1 MAYFIV
7 IYSNLDNLTFEF
19 AYTIFK
25 IKIYEDMLTE
35 FGKIFIFLLLAV
47 GFVGIALFAA
57 KLIRPSR
64 PSKEKL
70 LIYECGENIEGSPW
84 VKFNI
89 RFYVVAL
96 IFLIFDVEVVLLFPW
111 ALTYQEFGF
120 YGFWV
125 GIIFL
130 LVLGLGMAYEWRKGD
145 LEWDRA
151 KPNIPKLS
159 KILTNRKIEVEKQTE
174 KVND

>member
-1 MAYFIV
+1 
-7 IYSNLDNLTFEF
+7 
-19 AYTIFK
+19 
-25 IKIYEDMLTE
+25 MLTE
-35 FGKIFIFLLLAV
+35 FGKIFVFFILATV
-47 GFVGIALFAA
+47 FVAMGLFTA

-70 LIYECGENIEGSPW
+70 KTYECGENPIGTPW

-111 ALTYQEFGF
+111 ALTYRDYGV
-120 YGFWV
+120 YGFLV

-130 LVLGLGMAYEWRKGD
+130 LVLALGMFYEWRKGD
-145 LEWDRA
+145 LQWERPQ
-151 KPNIPKLS
+151 PNIPNLKKILDES
-159 KILTNRKIEVEKQTE
+159 KIELAKTEKQISEEVSSST
-174 KVND
+174 N

>member
-1 MAYFIV
+1 
-7 IYSNLDNLTFEF
+7 
-19 AYTIFK
+19 
-25 IKIYEDMLTE
+25 MLTE
-35 FGKIFIFLLLAV
+35 FGKIFVFFILAAV
-47 GFVGIALFAA
+47 FVAIGLFTA

-70 LIYECGENIEGSPW
+70 KTYECGENPIGTPW

-111 ALTYQEFGF
+111 ALAYRDYGV
-120 YGFWV
+120 YGFLV

-130 LVLGLGMAYEWRKGD
+130 LVLALGMFYEWRKGD
-145 LEWDRA
+145 LQWERPQ
-151 KPNIPKLS
+151 PNIPNLKKILDDS
-159 KILTNRKIEVEKQTE
+159 KIELAKTEKQISEEVSSST
-174 KVND
+174 N

>member
-1 MAYFIV
+1 
-7 IYSNLDNLTFEF
+7 
-19 AYTIFK
+19 
-25 IKIYEDMLTE
+25 MLTE
-35 FGKIFIFLLLAV
+35 FGKIFIFILVAV
-47 GFVGIALFAA
+47 LFTIIAFFAA

-70 LIYECGENIEGSPW
+70 EVYECGENIEGTPW

-111 ALTYQEFGF
+111 ALTYQDFGI
-120 YGFWV
+120 YGFLV

-130 LVLGLGMAYEWRKGD
+130 LVLALGMAYEWRKGD
-145 LEWDRA
+145 LEWAR
-151 KPNIPKLS
+151 PIPKRLDVDFSNS
-159 KILTNRKIEVEKQTE
+159 KNIMKKRKI
-174 KVND
+174 N